1 MLARSIYFCSN
12 QILQFVVDTL
22 NAYAYI
28 LQYCN
33 GAFNLSGNY
42 PKVVKQTVNLG
53 SLPYVSTVD
62 EKGQRT
68 IAFHEDHI
76 VERFPR
82 VLSLVRIQDALEINL
97 FLEHRY
103 KGLFMPP
110 KRGGKKNPLGGVSL
124 ITVQSLANSMSLF
137 LQWVEKNNVDWHE
150 VYAVSDSDKAKYW
163 LPVYRYRKHLI
174 EQVIAKDIDRDT
186 ANLYINHVR
195 QFYEWARKQRRIDK
209 VPFKYKTKVIKK
221 KRKDGG
227 LDLLFTDYGSEEKGF
242 TITTTDLLIPKK
254 YKQKKSG
261 DAGLS
266 PYSQDELKLLYA
278 SKELTKQGAKLRVD
292 LAVQCGLRAE
302 EIATFSASH
311 VVDPALDNK
320 AIYYVTIIGK
330 YDKERT
336 IMVSKGL
343 MASLWQYRNG
353 KEHQNRL
360 AKWQLEHG
368 NCDDAPLFLNRSGN
382 FMSRKSI
389 GNVISKVR
397 KELAPFGK
405 TLKRDFHDLRSTFAT
420 NLAGF
425 LIHKNLPIGFVQY
438 KLMQLMGHADFST
451 TQKYINFARSLT
463 FDKQMASWVD
473 KLFGEFVA
481 PLKEDAFHAEQ
492 SGGADA

>member
-1 MLARSIYFCSN
+1 MSDYIFAVLEWSNSLSI
-12 QILQFVVDTL
+12 
-22 NAYAYI
+22 
-28 LQYCN
+28 
-33 GAFNLSGNY
+33 NY
-42 PKVVKQTVNLG
+42 PKVVKQTSNLG
-53 SLPYVSTVD
+53 WLPYFNEVD
-62 EKGQRT
+62 EHGLRS
-68 IAFHEDHI
+68 ISYHEDHI

-82 VLSLVRIQDALEINL
+82 VLSLTRIQDALEINL

-110 KRGGKKNPLGGVSL
+110 KRGGKKNTLGGVSL
-124 ITVQSLANSMSLF
+124 VTIQSLANSMSLF
-137 LQWVEKNNVDWHE
+137 LQWIEKNNMDWHE

-163 LPVYRYRKHLI
+163 LPVYRYRKYLI
-174 EQVIAKDIDRDT
+174 EQVVAKEIDRDS

-209 VPFKYKTKVIKK
+209 VPFKYETKIIKK

-242 TITTTDLLIPKK
+242 VITTTDLLIPKK

-261 DAGLS
+261 DTTLA
-266 PYSQDELKLLYA
+266 PYSQDELQLLYE
-278 SKELTKQGAKLRVD
+278 SKELTKQGSRLRVD
-292 LAVQCGLRAE
+292 LAVICGLRAE
-302 EIATFSASH
+302 EVATFNASH
-311 VVDPALDNK
+311 VVDPSLDNK
-320 AIYYVTIIGK
+320 SIYFVTIIGK

-336 IMVSKGL
+336 IMVSKSL
-343 MASLWQYRNG
+343 MTSLWQYRNN
-353 KEHQNRL
+353 KEHQDRL
-360 AKWQLEHG
+360 SKWQLEHG
-368 NCDDAPLFLNRSGN
+368 NCEDAPLFLNRSGD

-397 KELAPFGK
+397 KEIAPHGK
-405 TLKRDFHDLRSTFAT
+405 TLKRNFHDLRSTFAT

-438 KLMQLMGHADFST
+438 KLMQLMGHANFST

-463 FDKQMASWVD
+463 FDKQMGSWVD
-473 KLFGEFVA
+473 KLFGEFVV
-481 PLKEDAFHAEQ
+481 PLQEDAFHAEK

>member
-1 MLARSIYFCSN
+1 
-12 QILQFVVDTL
+12 
-22 NAYAYI
+22 
-28 LQYCN
+28 LQYLN
-33 GAFNLSGNY
+33 GAIYLSVIYHNI
-42 PKVVKQTVNLG
+42 VNRTVNLG
-53 SLPYVSTVD
+53 SLPYISDVKDHGYREVM
-62 EKGQRT
+62 
-68 IAFHEDHI
+68 FHEDRFI
-76 VERFPR
+76 KRFPR
-82 VLSLVRIQDALEINL
+82 VLSLNRLQDALEINL

-110 KRGGKKNPLGGVSL
+110 KRGGNKNPLGGVSL
-124 ITVQSLANSMSLF
+124 VTVQSLANSMSLF
-137 LQWVEKNNVDWHE
+137 LQWVEKNNVDWQE

-163 LPVYRYRKHLI
+163 LPIYRYRKHLI
-174 EQVIAKDIDRDT
+174 EQVISKGIERDT

-195 QFYEWARKQRRIDK
+195 QFYEWARKQNRIDK
-209 VPFKYKTKVIKK
+209 VPFKYKTKIIKK

-227 LDLLFTDYGSEEKGF
+227 LDLLFTDYGSDEKGF

-254 YKQKKSG
+254 YKQKKPG

-266 PYSQDELKLLYA
+266 PYSKEELKLLYA
-278 SKELTKQGAKLRVD
+278 SRELAKQGAKLRVD

-311 VVDPALDNK
+311 VVDPALGNK
-320 AIYYVTIIGK
+320 AIYYLTIIGK

-336 IMVSKGL
+336 IMVAKGL
-343 MASLWQYRNG
+343 MTSLWQYRNG
-353 KEHQNRL
+353 KEHQDRL

-368 NCDDAPLFLNRSGN
+368 NCDDAPLFLNRSGD

-397 KELAPFGK
+397 QELAPFGK
-405 TLKRDFHDLRSTFAT
+405 SLKRDFHDLRSTFAT

-473 KLFGEFVA
+473 KLFGELVE
-481 PLKEDAFHAEQ
+481 PLQEAAFNPGF
-492 SGGADA
+492 SGEVNA

>member
-1 MLARSIYFCSN
+1 MR
-12 QILQFVVDTL
+12 DT
-22 NAYAYI
+22 
-28 LQYCN
+28 
-33 GAFNLSGNY
+33 Y
-42 PKVVKQTVNLG
+42 PKVIKQRVNLG
-53 SLPYVSTVD
+53 SLPYFTDQVSQD
-62 EKGQRT
+62 QR
-68 IAFHEDHI
+68 INAFHEDHI

-82 VLSLVRIQDALEINL
+82 VLSLVRVQDALEINL

-110 KRGGKKNPLGGVSL
+110 KRGGKKNQLGGVSL
-124 ITVQSLANSMSLF
+124 TTVQSLAYSMSLF
-137 LQWVEKNNVDWHE
+137 LQWIEANDVDWHE

-174 EQVIAKDIDRDT
+174 EQVVAKKIDRDS

-209 VPFKYKTKVIKK
+209 LPFKYKTKVIKK
-221 KRKDGG
+221 KRKDGS
-227 LDLLFTDYGSEEKGF
+227 LDLLFTDYGVEERGF
-242 TITTTDLLIPKK
+242 KITTTDLLIPKK

-261 DAGLS
+261 DSSLS
-266 PYSQDELKLLYA
+266 PYSQEELKLLYA
-278 SKELTKQGAKLRVD
+278 SKALTKEGPKLRVD

-302 EIATFSASH
+302 EIATFCASH
-311 VVDPALDNK
+311 VVDPAIENK
-320 AIYYVTIIGK
+320 TLYYVTIVGK

-343 MASLWQYRNG
+343 MTSLWQYRNG
-353 KEHQNRL
+353 KEHQHRL

-368 NCDDAPLFLNRSGN
+368 NCDDAPLFLNRSGD

-389 GNVISKVR
+389 GNVISNVR
-397 KELAPFGK
+397 KELVSLGVI
-405 TLKRDFHDLRSTFAT
+405 LKRDFHDLRSTFAT

-438 KLMQLMGHADFST
+438 KIMQLLGHSDFST
-451 TQKYINFARSLT
+451 TVKYINFARSLT

-473 KLFGEFVA
+473 KLFGEFVT
-481 PLKEDAFHAEQ
+481 PLQEDAFHADQ
-492 SGGADA
+492 SGSADA